1 MKSLYPT
8 RNRAALSPG
17 ATPRTATL
25 LQRKCACGQHTGG
38 GECEECKKKN
48 MPLQRHPD
56 GSMAPTTAPTIVHDV
71 LRSPGHPLDHAT
83 RAFMEPRF
91 GADFSQVRV
100 HSDAKAA
107 ESAETV
113 SALAYTVGRDVVFN
127 RGQFSPESLTG
138 RQLLAHELT
147 HVVQQGLTVG
157 HPVPVAHSAAEGE
170 AQNNS
175 QRIASGEP
183 TQVRTPVAAGIHRQQ
198 DPNPVDDKA
207 KAIIAKAKD
216 TTKGLDQRAKDAVMD
231 ILKTYYDTSKV
242 SEVVYDES
250 DPGLTTS
257 PVGTG
262 QAIKG
267 SIAVGRYFV
276 EHIESFARRVLQVGH
291 ELQHVDQQ
299 RGGLGGEGNKDKREF
314 QAFSWEAQAQERT
327 GTGRLPYA
335 MRRDL
340 IDSAL
345 GYFNCLSGDDQK
357 TFAADRDKL
366 LKLRED
372 VNGKGGNPST
382 NPPAECKRQASRTT
396 SQPPNSSPPQSQ
408 PSSNPEKKSA
418 TKSQL
423 NDILEP
429 RYRGVL
435 TG

>member
-1 MKSLYPT
+1 MT
-8 RNRAALSPG
+8 RKGAVSAKKLGEAVSP
-17 ATPRTATL
+17 APFRM
-25 LQRKCACGQHTGG
+25 QRRCGCGEHTSGG
-38 GECEECKKKN
+38 QQCDECKKKET
-48 MPLQRHPD
+48 MLQRSSADQAGPV
-56 GSMAPTTAPTIVHDV
+56 SAPPIVQEV
-71 LRSPGHPLDHAT
+71 LRSPGARLDEST

-107 ESAETV
+107 ESARSV
-113 SALAYTVGRDVVFN
+113 SALAYTVGSDLVFN
-127 RGQFSPESLTG
+127 SGQFSPGSTTG

-147 HVVQQGLTVG
+147 HVVQQGLTAGQSVRS
-157 HPVPVAHSAAEGE
+157 AHSAAEAE

-175 QRIASGEP
+175 QRIAGGQP
-183 TQVRTPVAAGIHRQQ
+183 AKVRTPVAAGIHRQR

-216 TTKGLDQRAKDAVMD
+216 TTKSVDQRAKDAVMD

-262 QAIKG
+262 HDIKG
-267 SIAVGRYFV
+267 KIAVGKYFV
-276 EHIESFARRVLQVGH
+276 EHIDSFARRVLQVGH
-291 ELQHVDQQ
+291 ELQHIDQQ
-299 RGGLGGEGNKDKREF
+299 RSGLGGEGNKDKREF
-314 QAFSWEAQAQERT
+314 MAFSWEAQVQEKT

-345 GYFNCLSGDDQK
+345 GYFNCLPENDQK
-357 TFAADRDKL
+357 SFAADRDKL

-372 VNGKGGNPST
+372 VNGKGGNPAT
-382 NPPAECKRQASRTT
+382 NPPTECKREASRTT
-396 SQPPNSSPPQSQ
+396 SQPSSSPTQSQ
-408 PSSNPEKKSA
+408 PSPNPEKKSA
-418 TKSQL
+418 PGSRL

-429 RYRGVL
+429 RFRKVM

>member
-1 MKSLYPT
+1 MT
-8 RNRAALSPG
+8 RKGALSAKKLGEAVNP
-17 ATPRTATL
+17 APFRM
-25 LQRKCACGQHTGG
+25 QRKCGCGQLTSGG
-38 GECEECKKKN
+38 QQCDECKKKET
-48 MPLQRHPD
+48 MLQRSCVEQAGPA
-56 GSMAPTTAPTIVHDV
+56 SAPPIVHDV
-71 LRSPGHPLDHAT
+71 LQSPGQPLDHAT

-100 HSDAKAA
+100 HNDGKAA
-107 ESAETV
+107 ESARSV
-113 SALAYTVGRDVVFN
+113 SALAYTVGSDLVFN
-127 RGQFSPESLTG
+127 SGQFAPDSTTG

-147 HVVQQGLTVG
+147 HVVQQGLTAG
-157 HPVPVAHSAAEGE
+157 HPAPSGHSAAETE

-175 QRIASGEP
+175 QRISSGEP
-183 TQVRTPVAAGIHRQQ
+183 AQVRTPVAAAIHRQR

-216 TTKGLDQRAKDAVMD
+216 TTKGVDQRAKEAVMD
-231 ILKTYYDTSKV
+231 ILRTYYDTSKV
-242 SEVVYDES
+242 SDVVYDES

-262 QAIKG
+262 HDIKG

-276 EHIESFARRVLQVGH
+276 EHIDSFARRILQVGH
-291 ELQHVDQQ
+291 ELQHIDQQ
-299 RGGLGGEGNKDKREF
+299 RSGLGGAANKDKREF
-314 QAFSWEAQAQERT
+314 MAFSWEAQAQERA

-345 GYFNCLSGDDQK
+345 GYFNCLPENDQK
-357 TFAADRDKL
+357 SFAADRDKL

-372 VNGKGGNPST
+372 VNGKGGNPAT
-382 NPPAECKRQASRTT
+382 NPPTECKREASRTT
-396 SQPPNSSPPQSQ
+396 SQPSSSPTRSQ
-408 PSSNPEKKSA
+408 PSTNPEKKSA
-418 TKSQL
+418 PGSRL

-429 RYRGVL
+429 RFRKVL